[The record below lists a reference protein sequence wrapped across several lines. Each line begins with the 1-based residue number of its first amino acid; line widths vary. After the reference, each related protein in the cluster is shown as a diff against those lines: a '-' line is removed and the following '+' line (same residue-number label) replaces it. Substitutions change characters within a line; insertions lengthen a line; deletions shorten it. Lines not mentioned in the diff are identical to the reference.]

1 MPHVKVK
8 CKHVLYQLMYD
19 IYNMYP
25 SLSICIYIY
34 YIHKQIYIYIYII
47 LYQGSITRKGQVTHD
62 MDVLPTKLLVNMKK
76 QREQVPTKK

>member
-1 MPHVKVK
+1 
-8 CKHVLYQLMYD
+8 MY
-19 IYNMYP
+19 
-25 SLSICIYIY
+25 IYIT
-34 YIHKQIYIYIYII
+34 YINKYIYIYII